1 MNHSPLNKF
10 IMKIVKISMLA
21 LALGLMS
28 FSAIAPVEALSSKTT
43 TLLTASTIV
52 WKAETIDVGQIPQGT
67 PKAIVYEF
75 KNTGKTAVV
84 ITNVK
89 GSCGCTATDYT
100 KEPILPG
107 KSAKVTATFN
117 AANKGGFTKTVTV
130 TTSAETTPKI
140 LTLKG
145 TVI

>member
-1 MNHSPLNKF
+1 
-10 IMKIVKISMLA
+10 MKMIKISMLA
-21 LALGLMS
+21 LALSLMS
-28 FSAIAPVEALSSKTT
+28 FSAIAPIQSLSAETKIEAT
-43 TLLTASTIV
+43 TASTIV

-84 ITNVK
+84 ITNVQ

-107 KSAKVTATFN
+107 KSAKVTATYN

-130 TTSAETTPKI
+130 TTSAETTPKV

>member
-1 MNHSPLNKF
+1 
-10 IMKIVKISMLA
+10 MLA

-28 FSAIAPVEALSSKTT
+28 FSAIAPVQSLVCTNENNTIA
-43 TLLTASTIV
+43 ASTIV
-52 WKAETIDVGQIPQGT
+52 WKAETVDVGEIPQGT

-107 KSAKVTATFN
+107 KSAKVTATYN
-117 AANKGGFTKTVTV
+117 AANKGAFTKTVTV
-130 TTSAETTPKI
+130 TTSAEETPKI

>member
-1 MNHSPLNKF
+1 
-10 IMKIVKISMLA
+10 MKIIKISMLA
-21 LALGLMS
+21 LVLGLMS
-28 FSAIAPVEALSSKTT
+28 FSAIAPVQSLVSKVKTETT
-43 TLLTASTIV
+43 TSTIV
-52 WKAETIDVGQIPQGT
+52 WKAESIDVGQIPQGT

-75 KNTGKTAVV
+75 KNTGKTTVV
-84 ITNVK
+84 ITNVQ

-107 KSAKVTATFN
+107 KSAKVTATYN

>member
-1 MNHSPLNKF
+1 
-10 IMKIVKISMLA
+10 MKIIKISMLA

-28 FSAIAPVEALSSKTT
+28 FSAIAPLKSIASEATVALE
-43 TLLTASTIV
+43 TASTIV

-67 PKAIVYEF
+67 PKVIVYEF
-75 KNTGKTAVV
+75 KNTGKAAVV
-84 ITNVK
+84 ITNVQ

-107 KSAKVTATFN
+107 KSAKVTATYN

-130 TTSAETTPKI
+130 TTSAESTPKI

>member
-1 MNHSPLNKF
+1 
-10 IMKIVKISMLA
+10 MKIIKISMLA

-28 FSAIAPVEALSSKTT
+28 FSAIAPVQSLVCTNENSSI
-43 TLLTASTIV
+43 TASTIV
-52 WKAETIDVGQIPQGT
+52 WKAETVDVGEIPQGT

-107 KSAKVTATFN
+107 KSAKVTATYN
-117 AANKGGFTKTVTV
+117 AANKGAFTKTVTV
-130 TTSAETTPKI
+130 TTSAEETPKI

>member
-1 MNHSPLNKF
+1 
-10 IMKIVKISMLA
+10 MKMIKISMLA
-21 LALGLMS
+21 LALSLMS
-28 FSAIAPVEALSSKTT
+28 FSAIAPIQSLTSETKVEA
-43 TLLTASTIV
+43 TASTIV

-84 ITNVK
+84 ITNVQ

-107 KSAKVTATFN
+107 KSAKVTATYN

-130 TTSAETTPKI
+130 TTSAETTPKV

>member
-1 MNHSPLNKF
+1 
-10 IMKIVKISMLA
+10 MKMIKISMLA

-28 FSAIAPVEALSSKTT
+28 FSAIAPVQSLVSDNEISETAA
-43 TLLTASTIV
+43 ASTIV

-84 ITNVK
+84 ITSVQ

-100 KEPILPG
+100 KEPIQPG
-107 KSAKVTATFN
+107 KSAKVTATYN
-117 AANKGGFTKTVTV
+117 AANKGAFTKTVTV
-130 TTSAETTPKI
+130 TTSAETTPKV

>member
-1 MNHSPLNKF
+1 
-10 IMKIVKISMLA
+10 MKMIKISMLA

-28 FSAIAPVEALSSKTT
+28 FSAIAPVQSLVSGTSTVEIA
-43 TLLTASTIV
+43 ASTIV

-84 ITNVK
+84 ITNVQ

-100 KEPILPG
+100 KEPIQPG
-107 KSAKVTATFN
+107 KSAKVTATYN
-117 AANKGGFTKTVTV
+117 AANKGAFTKTVTV

>member
-1 MNHSPLNKF
+1 
-10 IMKIVKISMLA
+10 MKMIKISMLA

-28 FSAIAPVEALSSKTT
+28 FSAIAPVQSLVSETKISEIA
-43 TLLTASTIV
+43 ASAIV

-84 ITNVK
+84 IKNVQ

-100 KEPILPG
+100 KEPIQPG
-107 KSAKVTATFN
+107 KSAKVTATYN
-117 AANKGGFTKTVTV
+117 AANKGAFTKTVTV
-130 TTSAETTPKI
+130 TTSAETTPKV

>member
-1 MNHSPLNKF
+1 
-10 IMKIVKISMLA
+10 MKIIKISMLA
-21 LALGLMS
+21 LVLGLMS
-28 FSAIAPVEALSSKTT
+28 FSAIAPVQSLVSKVKTEP
-43 TLLTASTIV
+43 TASTIV
-52 WKAETIDVGQIPQGT
+52 WKAESIDVGEIPQGT

-75 KNTGKTAVV
+75 KNTGKATVV
-84 ITNVK
+84 ITNVQ

-107 KSAKVTATFN
+107 KSAKVTATYN

>member
-1 MNHSPLNKF
+1 
-10 IMKIVKISMLA
+10 MKMIKISMLA

-28 FSAIAPVEALSSKTT
+28 FSAVAPVKSLVSETKIVE
-43 TLLTASTIV
+43 TASTIV

-67 PKAIVYEF
+67 PKVIVYEF

-84 ITNVK
+84 ITNVQ

-100 KEPILPG
+100 KEPIQPG
-107 KSAKVTATFN
+107 KTAKVTATYN
-117 AANKGGFTKTVTV
+117 AANKGAFTKTVTV
-130 TTSAETTPKI
+130 TTSAETTPKV

>member
-1 MNHSPLNKF
+1 
-10 IMKIVKISMLA
+10 MKVIKISMLTLA
-21 LALGLMS
+21 LALMS
-28 FSAIAPVEALSSKTT
+28 FSAIAPAKSLVSNVKTET
-43 TLLTASTIV
+43 TASTIV
-52 WKAETIDVGQIPQGT
+52 WQAETIDVGQIPQGT

-84 ITNVK
+84 ITNVQ

-100 KEPILPG
+100 KEPVQPG
-107 KSAKVTATFN
+107 KTAKVTATYN

>member
-1 MNHSPLNKF
+1 
-10 IMKIVKISMLA
+10 MKIIKISMLA
-21 LALGLMS
+21 LVLGLMS
-28 FSAIAPVEALSSKTT
+28 FSAIAPVQSLVSKVKTES
-43 TLLTASTIV
+43 TASTIV
-52 WKAETIDVGQIPQGT
+52 WKAESIDVGEIPQGT

-75 KNTGKTAVV
+75 KNTGKTTVV
-84 ITNVK
+84 ITNVQ

-107 KSAKVTATFN
+107 KSAKVTATYN

-130 TTSAETTPKI
+130 TTSAEATPKI

>member
-1 MNHSPLNKF
+1 
-10 IMKIVKISMLA
+10 MKIIKISMLV
-21 LALGLMS
+21 LALSLMS
-28 FSAIAPVEALSSKTT
+28 FSAIAPVKSLVTETKITE
-43 TLLTASTIV
+43 TASTIV
-52 WKAETIDVGQIPQGT
+52 WKAESIDVGEIPQGT

-84 ITNVK
+84 ITQVQ

-107 KSAKVTATFN
+107 KSAKVTATYN
-117 AANKGGFTKTVTV
+117 AANKGAFTKTVTV

>member
-1 MNHSPLNKF
+1 
-10 IMKIVKISMLA
+10 MKMIKISMLA
-21 LALGLMS
+21 LALSLMS
-28 FSAIAPVEALSSKTT
+28 FSAIAPVKAIVSETNVTT
-43 TLLTASTIV
+43 TDAASTIV
-52 WKAETIDVGQIPQGT
+52 WKVETIDVGQIPQGT

-84 ITNVK
+84 ITSVQ

-107 KSAKVTATFN
+107 KSAKITATYN
-117 AANKGGFTKTVTV
+117 AANKGAFTKTVTV
-130 TTSAETTPKI
+130 VTSAETSPKI

>member
-1 MNHSPLNKF
+1 
-10 IMKIVKISMLA
+10 MKIIKISMLA

-28 FSAIAPVEALSSKTT
+28 FSAIAPVESLASAVKTET
-43 TLLTASTIV
+43 TASTIV
-52 WKAETIDVGQIPQGT
+52 WKAETIDVGEIPQGT

-84 ITNVK
+84 ITNVQ

-107 KSAKVTATFN
+107 KSAKVTATYN
-117 AANKGGFTKTVTV
+117 AANKGAFTKTVTV
-130 TTSAETTPKI
+130 TTNAETTPKI

>member
-1 MNHSPLNKF
+1 
-10 IMKIVKISMLA
+10 MKMIKISMLA
-21 LALGLMS
+21 LALSLMS
-28 FSAIAPVEALSSKTT
+28 FSAIAPIKSITSETKVEAGA
-43 TLLTASTIV
+43 ASTIV

-84 ITNVK
+84 ITNVQ

-107 KSAKVTATFN
+107 KSAKITATYN

-130 TTSAETTPKI
+130 TTSAETTPKV

>member
-1 MNHSPLNKF
+1 
-10 IMKIVKISMLA
+10 MKMIKISMLA

-28 FSAIAPVEALSSKTT
+28 FSAIAPVQSLVSETSISETA
-43 TLLTASTIV
+43 ASTIV

-84 ITNVK
+84 ITNVQ

-100 KEPILPG
+100 KEPIQAG
-107 KSAKVTATFN
+107 KSGKVTATYN
-117 AANKGGFTKTVTV
+117 AANKGAFTKTVTV
-130 TTSAETTPKI
+130 TTSAETTPKV

-145 TVI
+145 TVL

>member
-1 MNHSPLNKF
+1 
-10 IMKIVKISMLA
+10 MKMIKISMLA

-28 FSAIAPVEALSSKTT
+28 FSAIAPVKSLVSETAISET
-43 TLLTASTIV
+43 TASTIV

-84 ITNVK
+84 ITNVV

-107 KSAKVTATFN
+107 KSAKVTATYN

-130 TTSAETTPKI
+130 TTSAESTPKV